1 MELLILLNYYYYYY
15 YYYYYHHHQ
24 YSTGNQFPVQVTSGK
39 CREPVGGFIRFLMRQ
54 SFESEPYQDSALCF
68 YYYYYYYYHCYN
80 EEPHHITIF

>member
-15 YYYYYHHHQ
+15 Q

-54 SFESEPYQDSALCF
+54 SFESEPRQDSRLCSQDG
-68 YYYYYYYYHCYN
+68 
-80 EEPHHITIF
+80 PLILLGLSPVPR